1 MVSEY
6 SYLSPMSEDLK
17 EIFSISTTRRL
28 CSRSCKNDRNSSYVA
43 DRAKL
48 ISAEP
53 TGSPEEPTASAER
66 PDLASD
72 MVPSDTFL
80 SERFRRGGLPLIS
93 MTKRMLSTLSG
104 RMRSSFCTLSVE
116 NVLRLEISWSRLDL
130 SSCALLSASSNAET
144 CACRLF
150 IPLCP

>member
-6 SYLSPMSEDLK
+6 SYLSPVSEDLN
-17 EIFSISTTRRL
+17 EIFSMSTTRKL
-28 CSRSCKNDRNSSYVA
+28 CSRSCKKERNSSYVA

-72 MVPSDTFL
+72 IVQSETFL
-80 SERFRRGGLPLIS
+80 SDRLRRAAMPLMS

-104 RMRSSFCTLSVE
+104 RMRSSFWMLSVD

-130 SSCALLSASSNAET
+130 SS
-144 CACRLF
+144 
-150 IPLCP
+150 